1 MAKMNEIF
9 GSMVFNDQV
18 MRQRL
23 PLNAYEA
30 VQDAIRFGKWL
41 TPEAAQIVAE
51 AMKQWAV
58 EKQATHFSHWYQPM
72 TGITAEKHDS

>member
-30 VQDAIRFGKWL
+30 VQNAIRFDLQGRRCSVAGQQGVFIVGGKKV
-41 TPEAAQIVAE
+41 IR
-51 AMKQWAV
+51 
-58 EKQATHFSHWYQPM
+58 
-72 TGITAEKHDS
+72 